1 MSEATLEREY
11 VQQREF
17 DIYIRNIKERADSDK
32 ELTAERLDRFE
43 AVIDKKLSEMKN
55 EINAVNITLNTK
67 IDNVEDRLSTAVAG
81 VIDRLDDM
89 KDYQNKWFTL
99 FGILFTA
106 AAIIAPVAVALIQ
119 KFVK

>member
-1 MSEATLEREY
+1 MNSTETLEKEY

-17 DIYIRNIKERADSDK
+17 DIYIQNLKERADSDK
-32 ELTAERLDRFE
+32 ELTAARFDKFEASIDRKLLKMENEISELKGEIKRVEGTLKMAIDGLLDRF
-43 AVIDKKLSEMKN
+43 
-55 EINAVNITLNTK
+55 
-67 IDNVEDRLSTAVAG
+67 
-81 VIDRLDDM
+81 DDM
-89 KDYQNKWFTL
+89 KDYQNKWFTV

>member
-11 VQQREF
+11 VPQREF
-17 DIYIRNIKERADSDK
+17 DIYIQNIKERADSDK

-89 KDYQNKWFTL
+89 KDYQNKCFTL

>member
-11 VQQREF
+11 VPQREF
-17 DIYIRNIKERADSDK
+17 DIYIQNIKERADSDK

>member
-1 MSEATLEREY
+1 MNEATLEREY

-17 DIYIRNIKERADSDK
+17 DIYIQNIKERADSDK